1 MDDHDDHPPAILP
14 SFVRELLGDDNLE
27 RAEED
32 LRMLVGHVGLPREG
46 LELLVPSETG
56 GVVDSVESLTISTTI
71 DGKNDPRMEGAARP
85 WLYLIGNLLGHDPEG
100 AGRAARGWYTTL
112 MRVNFEM
119 DGDPL
124 PHRAIAAYVAGIIE
138 AYLFNDVK
146 AEHWLEVGHSEAE
159 ADGDIWVPLFLATR
173 FVRGAVRST

>member
-1 MDDHDDHPPAILP
+1 MHAGDLP
-14 SFVRELLGDDNLE
+14 E
-27 RAEED
+27 
-32 LRMLVGHVGLPREG
+32 
-46 LELLVPSETG
+46 
-56 GVVDSVESLTISTTI
+56 SVESLTSSTTL

-85 WLYLIGNLLGHDPEG
+85 WFTLIGHLLGHDPEG

-112 MRVNFEM
+112 MQVNFEM

>member
-1 MDDHDDHPPAILP
+1 MFWGNGSD
-14 SFVRELLGDDNLE
+14 
-27 RAEED
+27 
-32 LRMLVGHVGLPREG
+32 
-46 LELLVPSETG
+46 
-56 GVVDSVESLTISTTI
+56 GVVPGIIRGSPPRRRARTGRGRPTPSRGAPGGWPGAADARRGLARVRRVPYQLDHARRQERPE
-71 DGKNDPRMEGAARP
+71 DGGGARP
-85 WLYLIGNLLGHDPEG
+85 WFTLIGHLLGHDPEG

-112 MRVNFEM
+112 MQVNFEM